1 MDHTVHPRLD
11 PAAQAWLDATIARN
25 AARFGGYRMAHPL
38 LEKAAQHTA
47 QARAIND
54 EFEGKSMPAE
64 AAHQMKAHLDAAREY
79 RSRVGLEASLTD
91 VESWIKEP
99 QHKHDMS
106 GGQADY
112 SAASGGEFKGGSI
125 PSAFGNG
132 AEVYEQQRQASKNHS
147 FFEYVRKGLDGV
159 TMEQKADLVENAT
172 GQNLVPTDYAGTII
186 KQLPREG
193 VIRDLAFVR
202 PTNRNVVDIGNVVI
216 NTAGWGKLETGT
228 TPTDGMGTAG
238 KDTITVYDLNALVK
252 LGNDELEDTDENL
265 AEIIR
270 VALVAK
276 LAELEDDA
284 FAAGTGTGMPWGIT
298 HNVTQNVT
306 AAANNTVTSDDLKRL
321 PFQVPAQFRRAGR
334 ACFLGHTLVTQA
346 IALLKDTTGAYM
358 LQQSA
363 ALGEP
368 DTLFGYRYYT
378 VDGLAAPT
386 TTGTATDAS
395 LVFGDINA
403 GYMIADRRRF
413 TVTRLNELYAAEGKV
428 GLLFTHR
435 VGGDVIRPQALAT
448 YRL

>member
-1 MDHTVHPRLD
+1 
-11 PAAQAWLDATIARN
+11 
-25 AARFGGYRMAHPL
+25 MAHPL

-54 EFEGKSMPAE
+54 EFEGKHMPAE
-64 AAHQMKAHLDAAREY
+64 AAHQMKQHLDAAAEY

-91 VESWIKEP
+91 AETWIKEP
-99 QHKHDMS
+99 QYKHDMS
-106 GGQADY
+106 GAGDGDEGG
-112 SAASGGEFKGGSI
+112 SGGGGGRGYKGGSI
-125 PSAFGNG
+125 PTSFGDG
-132 AEVYEQQRQASKNHS
+132 QRTYEEARNASKQHT
-147 FFEYVRKGLDGV
+147 FFEYVRKGMDALSL
-159 TMEQKADLVENAT
+159 EQKADLVENAT
-172 GQNLVPTDYAGTII
+172 GQNLVPTDFAGTII

-228 TPTDGMGTAG
+228 ALTDGLSATPAG

-252 LGNDELEDTDENL
+252 LGVDELEDSDENL

-298 HNVTQNVT
+298 HNVTQNIT
-306 AAANNTVTSDDLKRL
+306 AAANNTVTADDLKKL
-321 PFQVPAQFRRAGR
+321 PFQVPAQFRKGNRSV
-334 ACFLGHTLVTQA
+334 FLGHTLVTQG

-378 VDGLAAPT
+378 VDGLASPT
-386 TTGTATDAS
+386 TTGTASDAS
-395 LVFGDINA
+395 LVFGDVRSA
-403 GYMIADRRRF
+403 YMVADRRRF
-413 TVTRLNELYAAEGKV
+413 TVTRLNELYAAEGKI

-435 VGGDVIRPQALAT
+435 VGGDVIRPQALAK
-448 YRL
+448 YLL